1 MTPSSP
7 TEGLIILLLIGV
19 IILMAKLLRYSL
31 YSWEASTIM
40 SVLSGGKFN
49 ISPKTI
55 FFVIVAIA
63 VIVLIIKLVSK
74 VKKVQRQPQH

>member
-19 IILMAKLLRYSL
+19 IILMLKLLRYSL

-40 SVLSGGKFN
+40 SVLSGGKLN

-55 FFVIVAIA
+55 FIVIVVIA
-63 VIVLIIKLVSK
+63 VIVLIVKLMSK
-74 VKKVQRQPQH
+74 VNKVQRQPQH

>member
-31 YSWEASTIM
+31 YSWETSTVL
-40 SVLSGGKFN
+40 SVLSGGKLN
-49 ISPKTI
+49 ISPKNI
-55 FFVIVAIA
+55 FIVIVVIA
-63 VIVLIIKLVSK
+63 TIALIVKLVSK
-74 VKKVQRQPQH
+74 SKRVQRQPIS

>member
-19 IILMAKLLRYSL
+19 IILMLKLLRYSL

-40 SVLSGGKFN
+40 SVLSGGKLN

-55 FFVIVAIA
+55 FIGIVVIA
-63 VIVLIIKLVSK
+63 VIVLIVKLMSK
-74 VKKVQRQPQH
+74 VNKVQRQPQH